1 MPSLVFPFPAIGT
14 ISLQLLV
21 PTIEESC
28 LIPPFLS
35 FPICNKLPSPVV
47 FTQAMNQCSLSIP
60 LSPVAWMSVSASYLA
75 SLPPDP
81 LYLLFILHI
90 RNAFTVLKYNSKYI
104 ILLLFAG
111 LNADFSA
118 WHLRFLQYS
127 PILISFS
134 FFFYSPFYIA
144 EVPFLPIRVMIF
156 PPFS

>member
-1 MPSLVFPFPAIGT
+1 MPSLVFQFPAIGT

-35 FPICNKLPSPVV
+35 FPITNKLPSSAV
-47 FTQAMNQCSLSIP
+47 FTQAVNQYSFFIP
-60 LSPVAWMSVSASYLA
+60 LSPVAWTSVSASYLA

-81 LYLLFILHI
+81 LYLLFILQTS
-90 RNAFTVLKYNSKYI
+90 NAFTILKFHSKYI
-104 ILLLFAG
+104 ILLLFVG
-111 LNADFSA
+111 LNADFLA

-134 FFFYSPFYIA
+134 LFFF
-144 EVPFLPIRVMIF
+144 L
-156 PPFS
+156 

>member
-1 MPSLVFPFPAIGT
+1 M
-14 ISLQLLV
+14 

-28 LIPPFLS
+28 LIPLYLS
-35 FPICNKLPSPVV
+35 FPITNKLPSPVV
-47 FTQAMNQCSLSIP
+47 FTQAVNQCSLFIP
-60 LSPVAWMSVSASYLA
+60 LSPVAWTSVSASYLA

-81 LYLLFILHI
+81 LYLLFTLHTS
-90 RNAFTVLKYNSKYI
+90 NALTVLKYHSKYI

-118 WHLRFLQYS
+118 WHLRFLEYS

-134 FFFYSPFYIA
+134 FLFFYSPFYIA
-144 EVPFLPIRVMIF
+144 EVPFLPIRVMVF